1 MQKAFK
7 ALRARVL
14 IVRYLEFQGYMSA
27 RPTRQRL
34 TWGMYIATAFLIAAA
49 LFVCIFYGMSVVRV
63 VCGWVCPAL
72 TLHVVPPGLCFLPEQ
87 ALAWLRCFGIAVL
100 IDILVLQPMK
110 AMGFYLFWRVSQG
123 EDPNAAKRDAEHAKL
138 LDVTNFSHRDNPAN
152 GGGDGDGSGAQC
164 RLYTSPPRCLDV
176 HHVTRHHVALTWEAP
191 DHIAVDRTCVP
202 VVGCLWCWVGTLPQG
217 LFGSPCGTTCGC
229 TGTQYHWIPCAI
241 RRRGWQHRR
250 CGHAVRRH
258 GVRAG
263 QWTGNA
269 SVAAIPTWHD
279 AQAHYGSCHG

>member
-202 VVGCLWCWVGTLPQG
+202 VVGCLWCWVGFVWLTLWYNVWVYWHTVSLDTVCNTSTRMATPALWTRCQTPRN
-217 LFGSPCGTTCGC
+217 SCWAVDREC
-229 TGTQYHWIPCAI
+229 Q
-241 RRRGWQHRR
+241 RRNLSNLARR
-250 CGHAVRRH
+250 SSALR
-258 GVRAG
+258 
-263 QWTGNA
+263 
-269 SVAAIPTWHD
+269 
-279 AQAHYGSCHG
+279 